1 MPASGPVWSVFSGFA
16 RMALRKN
23 AIRRARDGAQ
33 PRAFRM
39 ASDGQERVDAVASSC
54 AIRSEQIA
62 WTARPSSSTQLP
74 SQVSS
79 SSVMR

>member
-1 MPASGPVWSVFSGFA
+1 
-16 RMALRKN
+16 MALPKN
-23 AIRRARDGAQ
+23 AIPDTRNGAQ

-39 ASDGQERVDAVASSC
+39 ALDVQGRVEVFASSA

-62 WTARPSSSTQLP
+62 WTARPSSSTQPP